1 MLWFKDLCIG
11 LGLGSWLSVW
21 IKDLCTGLGLGSWL
35 SVWVKDL
42 CIGWDVGEKTTQAVG
57 ITTLLFSAFTVVHCT
72 VPTLP
77 ISVVYKSWADTLGS

>member
-42 CIGWDVGEKTTQAVG
+42 CIGLGCRRKNYAGSGNYYFIVFG
-57 ITTLLFSAFTVVHCT
+57 FHCRALHCAHVT
-72 VPTLP
+72 
-77 ISVVYKSWADTLGS
+77 Y